1 MKTFTHVLTVIA
13 VTLLSIGT
21 LRAADTE
28 TEYLSRP
35 MPQTWNYGE
44 DLASVADGNAEWWK
58 NFGDSLLDSLID
70 EGINN
75 NFNVSIA
82 AHRMEIARQ
91 TLKEA
96 RSLYF
101 PTFNFN
107 GGWTKSRTSGAMT
120 TVNSPASSLSYFSLG
135 IDMSWQIDLFGK
147 ITAQTRD
154 RDALF
159 KASRVQYEGMML
171 SVSAEIATCYFNL
184 RVLQAQKLVA
194 DEHLTSQEKIVSIT
208 EIRYETGLAS
218 KLDVAQ
224 ARALLY
230 STRAT
235 LPALDKAIN
244 NSVNAIALLLGVYP
258 GEIAPRLENPTALPD
273 PAKLPVSTGV
283 PMDLLRRR
291 PDIAEA
297 ELSIVSYASRLG
309 IAKKDYL
316 PTLTLNG
323 SIGTSAHDAKDLFKN
338 NSLTYSI
345 APTLSWTIFDGLS
358 RSYAVSAAKEQLE
371 AAVDQYNLTVMT
383 AVREADAAMS
393 DFHYTL
399 ATMELDKKVYDES
412 AEAFNLSLDQY
423 KSGLIS
429 LTPIVDAQLNM
440 ISYSNAL
447 IQQQGNALVAL
458 IDMYKAL
465 GGGWSSH

>member
-1 MKTFTHVLTVIA
+1 MKTFTHVLTAIA
-13 VTLLSIGT
+13 MVLLTFGT
-21 LRAADTE
+21 LRAADTDA
-28 TEYLSRP
+28 EYLSRT
-35 MPQTWNYGE
+35 MPQTWHYGE
-44 DLASVADGNAEWWK
+44 DITSVADGNAEWWK
-58 NFGDSLLDSLID
+58 NFGDSLLDSLIE
-70 EGINN
+70 EGVNN

-91 TLKEA
+91 TLREA

-120 TVNSPASSLSYFSLG
+120 KVNAPASSSSYFSLG
-135 IDMSWQIDLFGK
+135 IDMNWQIDLFGK
-147 ITAQTRD
+147 ITAQNRD

-159 KASRVQYEGMML
+159 KASRVEYEGMML
-171 SVSAEIATCYFNL
+171 SVSAEIATYYFNL
-184 RVLQAQKLVA
+184 RVLQAQKQVA
-194 DEHLTSQEKIVSIT
+194 DEHLASQEKVVSIT
-208 EIRYETGLAS
+208 EVRYETGLAS

-235 LPALDKAIN
+235 LPGLDKAIN
-244 NSVNAIALLLGVYP
+244 NTVNALALLLGVYP
-258 GEIAPRLENPTALPD
+258 GEIAPRLSQPTELPD
-273 PAKLPVSTGV
+273 PAKLPVSLGI

-297 ELSIVSYASRLG
+297 ELSIESYATRVG

-316 PTLTLNG
+316 PDLTLNG
-323 SIGTSAHDAKDLFKN
+323 SIGTSAHDAKNLFKN

-358 RSYAVSAAKEQLE
+358 RSYAVSAAKEQLQ

-383 AVREADAAMS
+383 AVREADSAMS

-412 AEAFNLSLDQY
+412 TEAFNLSLDQY
-423 KSGLIS
+423 KSGLVS

-447 IQQQGNALVAL
+447 LQQKGNALVAL
-458 IDMYKAL
+458 IDLYKAL
-465 GGGWSSH
+465 GGGWASR

>member
-1 MKTFTHVLTVIA
+1 MKTFNHVLTIIA
-13 VTLLSIGT
+13 VALLSIGT

-28 TEYLSRP
+28 TEYLSQA
-35 MPQTWNYGE
+35 MPQSWTYGE
-44 DLASVADGNAEWWK
+44 DITSVADGNTAWWK
-58 NFGDSLLDSLID
+58 NFGDTLLDSLID
-70 EGINN
+70 EGVNK

-120 TVNSPASSLSYFSLG
+120 TVNSPASSSSYFSLG

-184 RVLQAQKLVA
+184 RVLQAQKQVA
-194 DEHLTSQEKIVSIT
+194 DEHLASQEKIVSIT
-208 EIRYETGLAS
+208 EVRYETGLAS

-244 NSVNAIALLLGVYP
+244 NTVNAIALLIGVYP
-258 GEIAPRLENPTALPD
+258 GEIAPRLEQPTALPD
-273 PAKLPVSTGV
+273 PAKLPVSVGV

-323 SIGTSAHDAKDLFKN
+323 SIGTSAHDGKNLFKN

-345 APTLSWTIFDGLS
+345 APTLSWTIFDGLA
-358 RSYAVSAAKEQLE
+358 RNYAVSAAKEQLE
-371 AAVDQYNLTVMT
+371 TAVDQYNLTVMT
-383 AVREADAAMS
+383 AVREADAAMC

-399 ATMELDKKVYDES
+399 ETMDLDKKVYDES
-412 AEAFNLSLDQY
+412 AEAFSLSLDQY

-458 IDMYKAL
+458 IDLYKAL
-465 GGGWSSH
+465 GGGWSSR

>member
-1 MKTFTHVLTVIA
+1 MKTFTHVLTIILTA
-13 VTLLSIGT
+13 ILASVTSSAKT
-21 LRAADTE
+21 VDSD
-28 TEYLSRP
+28 YLSES
-35 MPQTWNYGE
+35 MPDAWNYG
-44 DLASVADGNAEWWK
+44 ADIAPAADDNVEWWK
-58 NFGDSLLDSLID
+58 NFNDSLLDSLIN
-70 EGINN
+70 EGISN

-101 PTFNFN
+101 PAFNFN

-120 TVNSPASSLSYFSLG
+120 KADLPASSSSYFSLG

-147 ITAQTRD
+147 ITAQNRD

-159 KASRVQYEGMML
+159 RATRVQYEGMIV
-171 SVSAEIATCYFNL
+171 SVSAEIATYYYNL
-184 RVLQAQKLVA
+184 RVLQAQRMVA
-194 DEHLTSQEKIVSIT
+194 DEHLASQEKIVTIT
-208 EIRYETGLAS
+208 QARYDTGLAS

-224 ARALLY
+224 AKALLY

-235 LPALDKAIN
+235 LPALDKAMN
-244 NSVNAIALLLGVYP
+244 TTVNAIALLLGVYP
-258 GEIAPRLENPTALPD
+258 GQIADRLQAPTTLPD
-273 PAKLPVSTGV
+273 PGKLPVAVGV

-291 PDIAEA
+291 PDITEA
-297 ELSIVSYASRLG
+297 ELSIQSYAARLG
-309 IAKKDYL
+309 IAQKDYL

-323 SIGTSAHDAKDLFKN
+323 SIGTAAHDAGDLFKN

-358 RSYAVSAAKEQLE
+358 RSYAVSAAREQLE

-383 AVREADAAMS
+383 AVREADSAMS
-393 DFHYTL
+393 DFHYTIQ
-399 ATMELDKKVYDES
+399 TMDLDKMVYDQS
-412 AEAFNLSLDQY
+412 AEAFSLSLDQY

-447 IQQQGNALVAL
+447 LQQQGNAIVAL
-458 IDMYKAL
+458 IDLYKAL
-465 GGGWSSH
+465 GGGWSQK

>member
-1 MKTFTHVLTVIA
+1 MKTFTRVLTIIA

-21 LRAADTE
+21 LRAADNE

-35 MPQTWNYGE
+35 LPQAWNYGE
-44 DLASVADGNAEWWK
+44 DITSVTDGNVEWWK
-58 NFGDSLLDSLID
+58 NFGDSLLDSLIA
-70 EGINN
+70 EGIDN

-120 TVNSPASSLSYFSLG
+120 TVNSPATSSSYFSLG
-135 IDMSWQIDLFGK
+135 VDMSWQIDLFGK

-184 RVLQAQKLVA
+184 RVLQAQKQVA
-194 DEHLTSQEKIVSIT
+194 DEHLASQEKIVSIT
-208 EIRYETGLAS
+208 EVRYETGLAS

-273 PAKLPVSTGV
+273 PSKLPVSMGV

-297 ELSIVSYASRLG
+297 ELSIESYASRLG

-323 SIGTSAHDAKDLFKN
+323 SIGTSAHDAKNLFKN

-358 RSYAVSAAKEQLE
+358 RSYAVSAAKEQLQ

-399 ATMELDKKVYDES
+399 QTMDLDKNVYEQS
-412 AEAFNLSLDQY
+412 TEAFRLSLDQY

-440 ISYSNAL
+440 ISYSNAV

-458 IDMYKAL
+458 IDLYKAL
-465 GGGWSSH
+465 GGGWSSR